1 MFFFFFLVISR
12 NFLTILVA
20 REKIKVKIAFAISA
34 GILITL
40 ENEIIDTPTLAAQN
54 TIEILSI

>member
-20 REKIKVKIAFAISA
+20 REKIKVKIALAISA

-40 ENEIIDTPTLAAQN
+40 ENEIIDTPTLVAQN